1 MKISNNALT
10 FLLAQYRAIF
20 KQAYIKGLASA
31 VLLTAGLSTAAA
43 AADPVT
49 SLDTINNAV
58 EEDTVSFDKDNLLQL
73 VVNSGDKL
81 VLEKNL
87 EITLNNET
95 TQYPSI
101 KAGTTN
107 AKDNT
112 VVLDGNGKNIT
123 INGSTERAA
132 FTFGASQNATAK
144 LKINDLGTLTIN
156 DAMVNLTTSGGSKQ
170 LGVDIGAAKVVITN
184 GAQVNL
190 NNKISTNPNNAN
202 AMLRGTEMVIEGAD
216 TEVNIGNSTVS
227 GSSKSANTKAVFGYE
242 EEYNADGSPKYAGSN
257 TTINDATIN
266 FWGAMVKQNTT
277 GSLGYAARIQA
288 KKLTA
293 TNAVLNVK
301 DFGITSSTSDYVD
314 RGAGA
319 TYNVYRSTLTDSFLT
334 IEDQASLTLELREF
348 NKEAYNKA
356 QVNGNDDEK
365 SKNAIG
371 RDFNGSLTIDGGVV
385 VVDGVLRNIKGGLL
399 EIKDGTQLTGGSK
412 FDETTNK
419 KFDNSIYLGIY
430 NDASS
435 AGGSFSGSTLATLR
449 LSSTTLDQFL
459 NSEKEEIKDK
469 ADKPITD
476 KKGQLVLHHGA
487 RIELTDQNQVEIS
500 KFTFDND
507 GGLGK
512 ISTTVDGSKVTAVE
526 GDDVKIGSENDKG
539 GKVDGTRTIVASNMS
554 IGKSLL
560 VKGPDVDTGT
570 KNADHVK
577 SGNASYAFRFEAN
590 DLTVGSEKG
599 SMGSEWAGFD
609 SKSSK
614 LGVNE
619 LRAHKSITFV
629 DGQNDAYY
637 LQDNVVLDTTTD
649 QSEAILGEVTDA
661 QTGTIKGDDLVVSG
675 GKLDIRG
682 GNWST
687 TQGQDL
693 TLADGSITVSAKKG
707 EQKNDGLDLDG
718 TNNDTYYAGGVA
730 TSLTVKGGS
739 FVIDKATAASKA
751 PTITVTGASGA
762 TAFLDLRDASVKWGS
777 GSITVTGDAVR
788 DSKSDILSDAGEGQV
803 LITGAQFK
811 DYIGEKSQTS
821 IKLGDDGV
829 LFADGTISGDINV
842 DKFGTTSKSGA
853 VYFSGAGT
861 FATTG
866 ALSIVAEKA
875 DVVLAIGPGHI
886 DAPSIT
892 LSNKEN
898 ATKNKGDLSKDVF
911 TVSGGTLEVG
921 SNLSSSNSVIAF
933 TKNGENTAH
942 LVLDT
947 DDNNASGLVS
957 AHLRF
962 DEAISEGYALEVDQ
976 GQWALAEGKDA
987 YFSSGA
993 NFHVGAS
1000 QEEYAIQGA
1009 TASLS
1014 LDNLNITG
1022 TSSNNVIAQGGSLT
1036 VNTMQAG
1043 SGATF
1048 NVNGQFTING
1058 RSDIDSGSTTEIS
1071 AVKKA
1076 AETAG
1081 LNLAKAT
1088 FNVTGADAQLKLG
1101 SAATSLIKITSGD
1114 ANTVTVDKALG
1125 DAVINLD
1132 KHGMLYLDLASGTTI
1147 TAQNAK
1153 DLKAELVDSM
1163 GNGIL
1168 NVGSG
1173 SLDIKWDD
1181 ETNLVT
1187 SWDKVKDFANVKGV
1201 TSDKVMATLVN
1212 NIEVGT
1218 VVTGGHYGAL
1228 ATNFAAPTSVQVDG
1242 DLGLHQA
1249 RNGGYFVFS
1258 SSTGKEVGVGLAA
1271 DASLLLDGAGK
1282 IGAIDGADGSELV
1295 ITAGQFSG
1303 AATGTTEILGHIKD
1317 VSYVE
1322 VGNDTTVAGDI
1333 SAGELRLE
1341 AGTTLSND
1349 THDTIVT
1356 TADVLA
1362 GASFATENLTF
1373 DARNGRALGYND
1385 SWLMGDVTVG
1395 DTLKLQ
1401 ANGTD
1406 LVDADGHAV
1415 HANEVIVAGGTLRA
1429 VNTVLDAGSALLV
1442 GLDAKTRADTD
1453 ADDGIDQSASYTG
1466 AFETESLDFNGGAL
1480 IVDPDQN
1487 HETALASVRALA
1499 DASTVTDS
1507 KVLGT
1512 LDGSVFVGQNAA
1524 VGMGTWDLAEL
1535 REVIAQYQVDGKLVG
1550 GADHLGSILYLDGI
1564 TRLSDGE
1571 GIALTGLAQA
1581 DYQQRLTSNGK
1592 AVTADGVLANSIYF
1606 GDSAALLISA
1616 EAMNYIG
1623 QENTA
1628 ALVTFAGNNGKLIAD
1643 GGEILI
1649 SGDLRA
1655 TSYQLFT
1662 DGDKR
1667 VEVED
1672 LKGNESSI
1680 EVSTANGFLIGT
1692 LSSANGA
1699 DGGKVTLSVNEDA
1712 HSMDGASAP
1721 VYQTLVAYAQGYN
1734 REWTDASGATQRDDL
1749 YNGYVKDPT
1758 DGTQVKNYEYHNQ
1771 FLSDVISH
1779 GYGADAEAAARLGV
1793 YGGAP
1798 QAALSA
1804 GKSST
1809 DAIASRFGI
1818 GAATSN
1824 LTLSGNTQ
1832 GATLWLA
1839 PVYKSADSD
1848 GFEAQGVDYGVN
1860 VDLYGVALG
1869 ADYTLGNGVTFGA
1882 MFNVGSG
1889 DIDGEG
1895 AAAAVSNDFDYYG
1908 FGVYAGYSVGQFSVI
1923 GDVSYTVADNEIEAN
1938 TSVDKIGAKM
1948 DSSNLSLGVTGKYAL
1963 EFNGVSVTPH
1973 AGLRFSNIDLDD
1985 YTIDGEDVVASVD
1998 SDSLNLFAIP
2008 VGVTI
2013 AKEFKGESWTV
2024 APSFDLT
2031 LTGQFG
2037 DDELDGDVSW
2047 AGVSNLTTHTTTEVI
2062 DNFTYGAT
2070 LGVEAQSVGGIA
2082 LGLSVGYTGSS
2093 NTDEFGVNA
2102 NARFT
2107 F

>member
-31 VLLTAGLSTAAA
+31 VLLTAGLSTAAVA
-43 AADPVT
+43 ASPVT
-49 SLDTINNAV
+49 SLDTINAA

-87 EITLNNET
+87 EITLDNET
-95 TQYPSI
+95 TQYPYI
-101 KAGTTN
+101 KAGTTTET
-107 AKDNT
+107 DNT
-112 VVLDGNGKNIT
+112 VVLDGNGKDIT
-123 INGSTERAA
+123 IKGSTERAA

-156 DAMVNLTTSGGSKQ
+156 DAMVNLTTSGGNKQ

-184 GAQVNL
+184 GAQVSL
-190 NNKISTNPNNAN
+190 NNKISTNANNAN
-202 AMLRGTEMVIEGAD
+202 AMLRGTEMVVEGTD
-216 TEVNIGNSTVS
+216 TVVNIGNSTVS
-227 GSSKSANTKAVFGYE
+227 GSNTSANTKAVFGYE
-242 EEYNADGSPKYAGSN
+242 EEYNKDGSLKYAGSN
-257 TTINDATIN
+257 TTINDATIH
-266 FWGAMVKQNTT
+266 FYGAVVSGNGTANYLQGTK
-277 GSLGYAARIQA
+277 GYASRLQA
-288 KKLTA
+288 KTLTA
-293 TNAVLNVK
+293 NKAVLHVH
-301 DFGITSSTSDYVD
+301 DFDNLSGSAGGYN
-314 RGAGA
+314 GAGA
-319 TYNVYRSTLTDSFLT
+319 TYNVHESTLTNSYLT
-334 IEDQASLTLELREF
+334 IDDQATLNLELREF
-348 NKEAYNKA
+348 NKEDYNEAQASGKA
-356 QVNGNDDEK
+356 NGTN
-365 SKNAIG
+365 NVVG
-371 RDFNGSLTIDGGVV
+371 RDFNGRLTIDGGVV
-385 VVDGVLRNIKGGLL
+385 VVDGILRNTKGGLL
-399 EIKDGTQLTGGSK
+399 EIKDGTQLTGGATSK
-412 FDETTNK
+412 DTTAGQR
-419 KFDNSIYLGIY
+419 DNAILLGV
-430 NDASS
+430 NGDQAN
-435 AGGSFSGSTLATLR
+435 AAKGGSFENSTLTTLR

-459 NSEKEEIKDK
+459 NSEKEEIKGK
-469 ADKPITD
+469 NGTTITD
-476 KKGQLVLHHGA
+476 NKGQLVLHHGA
-487 RIELTDQNQVEIS
+487 RIELTDQGQVEIS
-500 KFTFDND
+500 KFTFDNN

-512 ISTTVDGSKVTAVE
+512 ISTTVDGSTVKVAD
-526 GDDVKIGSENDKG
+526 GNDVMIGSDSDSG

-560 VKGPDVDTGT
+560 TAAKDTGT
-570 KNADHVK
+570 STVDHVK

-599 SMGSEWAGFD
+599 SLDSKWAGFD
-609 SKSSK
+609 SESSK

-629 DGQNDAYY
+629 DGTSDTYY

-687 TQGQDL
+687 TQDQAL
-693 TLADGSITVSAKKG
+693 KLVDGSLTISAKAG
-707 EQKNDGLDLDG
+707 AAKNDGLDLDG
-718 TNNDTYYAGGVA
+718 TNNKTYYAGGVA

-739 FVIDKATAASKA
+739 FVIDKATDASAAPEIK
-751 PTITVTGASGA
+751 VTGASGA

-777 GSITVTGDAVR
+777 GSITVTGDVGR

-811 DYIGEKSQTS
+811 EYIGTDSKTS
-821 IKLGDDGV
+821 ITLGDDGV

-842 DKFGTTSKSGA
+842 DQFGTTSKSGA

-866 ALSIVAEKA
+866 ALSIVADEA
-875 DVVLAIGPGHI
+875 TDVLAIGPGHI

-898 ATKNKGDLSKDVF
+898 ATKNKGDLDKDIF

-933 TKNGENTAH
+933 TQSGAHTAH

-962 DEAISEGYALEVDQ
+962 DEKISNGSYALEVDQ

-993 NFHVGAS
+993 NFHIGAS
-1000 QEEYAIQGA
+1000 KEEYELQGA

-1014 LDNLNITG
+1014 LDNLNITD
-1022 TSSNNVIAQGGSLT
+1022 TSSNVVAEGGSLT

-1043 SGATF
+1043 DGAKF
-1048 NVNGQFTING
+1048 DVYGQFTING
-1058 RSDIDSGSTTEIS
+1058 RSDIDSGSTTEI
-1071 AVKKA
+1071 AVVKKA

-1081 LNLAKAT
+1081 LNLAKAI

-1101 SAATSLIKITSGD
+1101 SAATSLITITSGD

-1125 DAVINLD
+1125 DAYIKLD

-1187 SWDKVKDFANVKGV
+1187 SWDKVKDFANVQGV

-1249 RNGGYFVFS
+1249 RDGYFVFS

-1282 IGAIDGADGSELV
+1282 IGAIDGANGSELV

-1453 ADDGIDQSASYTG
+1453 ADDGIDQSAAYSG
-1466 AFETESLDFNGGAL
+1466 AFETQSLDLNGGAL

-1628 ALVTFAGNNGKLIAD
+1628 ALVTFAGDNGKLIAD

-1662 DGDKR
+1662 DGDNR

-1712 HSMDGASAP
+1712 HAMDGASAP

-1734 REWTDASGATQRDDL
+1734 REWTDESGATQHDDL

-1882 MFNVGSG
+1882 MFSVGSG

-2031 LTGQFG
+2031 LTGQFPTPP
-2037 DDELDGDVSW
+2037 L
-2047 AGVSNLTTHTTTEVI
+2047 
-2062 DNFTYGAT
+2062 
-2070 LGVEAQSVGGIA
+2070 
-2082 LGLSVGYTGSS
+2082 
-2093 NTDEFGVNA
+2093 
-2102 NARFT
+2102 R
-2107 F
+2107 